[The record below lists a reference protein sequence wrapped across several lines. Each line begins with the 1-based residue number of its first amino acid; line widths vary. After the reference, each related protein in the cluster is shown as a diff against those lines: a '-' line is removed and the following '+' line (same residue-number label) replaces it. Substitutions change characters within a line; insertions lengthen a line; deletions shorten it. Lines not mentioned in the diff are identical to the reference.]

1 VLAGGGGGA
10 GERNPLSDINASARF
25 SLRDIL
31 SLCGGERG
39 QDAPA
44 PRTEMTELVLVTK
57 QEGKSYCSYNSF
69 KSGYDITLS
78 LGFFWLMGSAGGTT
92 L

>member
-1 VLAGGGGGA
+1 M
-10 GERNPLSDINASARF
+10 NASARF
-25 SLRDIL
+25 SIRDI
-31 SLCGGERG
+31 SNLCGGERG

-44 PRTEMTELVLVTK
+44 PRTEMVELALVTK

-78 LGFFWLMGSAGGTT
+78 PGFFWLMGTAGRTT